1 MYATLEQLKA
11 ETGIRE
17 SKDDDLLTQKIAEA
31 QDILE
36 RTYKR
41 RFEAPAPETRFV
53 DYSPETLADN
63 GRTLLLRFDVC
74 QIDEVK
80 NGDGTVIS
88 VDQYVTTPRLRS
100 VSDGKSLAVGVPEWW
115 PWYALTLKR
124 NSGLRWMHNGQL
136 EECFA
141 LTGRF
146 AFSVTPPP
154 AVVSA
159 TIRLA
164 YWLYK
169 QRDNAQNIPSPTA
182 GKYGQILL
190 PADLPEDVQV
200 KMKGLKRVL

>member
-11 ETGIRE
+11 ETNIRE
-17 SKDDDLLTQKIAEA
+17 STHDNLLTQKLAEA

-41 RFEAPAPETRFV
+41 RFEAPASETRFV
-53 DYSPETLADN
+53 DYRPESLADN
-63 GRTLLLRFDVC
+63 GRTLLLPWDIC

-80 NGDGTVIS
+80 NGDGTVIT
-88 VDQYVTTPRLRS
+88 VEQYVTTPRLRS
-100 VSDGKSLAVGVPEWW
+100 VVDGKSLAVGVPEWW
-115 PWYALTLKR
+115 PWYALTLKS
-124 NSGLRWMHNGQL
+124 NLGLRWQHNGQRQ
-136 EECFA
+136 ECFA

-146 AFSVTPPP
+146 AFSLTPPP

-164 YWLYK
+164 FWLYK

-200 KMKGLKRVL
+200 KMKGLKKVL